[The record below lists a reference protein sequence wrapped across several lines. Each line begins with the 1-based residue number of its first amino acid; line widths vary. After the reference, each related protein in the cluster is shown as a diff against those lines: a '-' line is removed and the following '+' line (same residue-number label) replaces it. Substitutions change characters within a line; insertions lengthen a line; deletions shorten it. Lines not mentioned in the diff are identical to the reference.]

1 VERNRLSRMTEAERS
16 PVAPGGDR
24 ATPSGATEK
33 PRRRGGFAANRERA
47 SLAGKRGAKTVKDRL
62 GTEHYQRLGKMGG
75 AAVKQKYGPD
85 YYREIGKRG
94 GRSRW
99 DAEKAR
105 GQSGERGEISSGE

>member
-1 VERNRLSRMTEAERS
+1 MTENEKPPAGTTDTGS
-16 PVAPGGDR
+16 NSNAPGDASDG
-24 ATPSGATEK
+24 
-33 PRRRGGFAANRERA
+33 RRRGGGFAADRERA
-47 SLAGKRGAKTVKDRL
+47 SLAGKRGARTVKERL
-62 GTEHYQRLGKMGG
+62 GTEHFQRLGKMGG

-105 GQSGERGEISSGE
+105 DNEEQAEKNPGSE